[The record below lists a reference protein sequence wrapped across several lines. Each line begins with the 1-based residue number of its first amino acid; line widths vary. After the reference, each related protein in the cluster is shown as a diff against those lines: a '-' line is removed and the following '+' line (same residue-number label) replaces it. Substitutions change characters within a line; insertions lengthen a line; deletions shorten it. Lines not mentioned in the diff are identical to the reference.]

1 MSATY
6 LPIGLKAGLMLIS
19 LGLTACGGGGGG
31 NPQPAPQ
38 NPPAAPELS
47 LDYSPVK
54 TFRFTWPD
62 VAGETE
68 YRLLENPDGISGYTP
83 VATLAADST
92 GHDLVVSLPGRINAR
107 YLLQACNGAGC
118 TDSAEVTVD
127 VPAMTAAI
135 GYVKASNTGADDW
148 FGGAIA
154 LSADGRTLAVGASG
168 EDSGGN
174 EADDSITN
182 AGAVYVYSLDGDS
195 WSQQA
200 YLKASNADP
209 EDRFGTAVALSA
221 DGNTLAVGAYTED
234 GDGSDAGDNS
244 APNAGAVYLFTRN
257 GDSWSQQAYLK
268 AADAANGDHFGW
280 SVALSADGATLAV
293 GASNKNTYAGAVY
306 VFTRDDGLWL
316 TPGNNNAP
324 NEGSGP
330 WSQQA
335 YLEASN
341 ADTFDQFG
349 RSLAL
354 SADGNLLAVGAFGE
368 ESKATGVWPPG
379 PWTTLIMNN
388 DDAGD
393 AGAVYLYRRIGETW
407 SQEAYVKA
415 SNTDGEDR
423 FGAAVALSADGNTLA
438 VGAIREDSTAF
449 VINGDQDSN
458 DANDAGAVYL
468 YRFDGQSWGQEAYVK
483 ASNTDTGE
491 FFGAAVALSADGN
504 TLAVGAVREDS
515 SATGI
520 NGDASDDSAE
530 YAGAVYLYRYD
541 GGTWGRQAYVKASN
555 TDANV
560 SAKFGGG
567 VALSDNGD
575 TLAVGARYEAS
586 AATGLNG
593 DQTDNTVPGA
603 GAVYLY

>member
-1 MSATY
+1 MSTIN
-6 LPIGLKAGLMLIS
+6 LPAGLKAGLMLIS
-19 LGLTACGGGGGG
+19 LGLAACSGGGG
-31 NPQPAPQ
+31 NPQQAPQ
-38 NPPAAPELS
+38 TPPAAPELS

-68 YRLLENPDGISGYTP
+68 YRLLENPDGVSGYTP

-127 VPAMTAAI
+127 VLAITAAI
-135 GYVKASNTGADDW
+135 GYVKASNTDAGDG
-148 FGGAIA
+148 FGGAMA
-154 LSADGRTLAVGASG
+154 LSADGRTLVVGANE
-168 EDSGGN
+168 EDSGGSN
-174 EADDSITN
+174 EADDSTPN

-200 YLKASNADP
+200 YLKASNADS
-209 EDRFGTAVALSA
+209 EDSFGSAVALSA
-221 DGNTLAVGAYTED
+221 DGNTLAVGATDED

-244 APNAGAVYLFTRN
+244 ALNAGAVYLYTRS

-268 AADAANGDHFGW
+268 AADATNGDRFGG

-293 GASNKNTYAGAVY
+293 GARYKNTNSGAVY

-316 TPGNNNAP
+316 NLGDNNAP

-335 YLEASN
+335 YLEA
-341 ADTFDQFG
+341 AFPDTNDWFG
-349 RSLAL
+349 GSLAL
-354 SADGNLLAVGAFGE
+354 SADGNLLAVGATGE
-368 ESKATGVWPPG
+368 ASNATGVSPPG
-379 PWTTLIMNN
+379 LGANLAMSN
-388 DDAGD
+388 DDAD
-393 AGAVYLYRRIGETW
+393 SAGAVYLYRRNGETW

-415 SNTDGEDR
+415 SNTDKIDA
-423 FGAAVALSADGNTLA
+423 FGTAVALSADGKTLA
-438 VGAIREDSTAF
+438 VGANREDSWATG
-449 VINGDQDSN
+449 VNGN
-458 DANDAGAVYL
+458 EDANSFSSAGAVYL
-468 YRFDGQSWGQEAYVK
+468 YRFDGQSWGQEAYIK
-483 ASNTDTGE
+483 ASNTDSSDV
-491 FFGAAVALSADGN
+491 FGGAVALSADGN
-504 TLAVGAVREDS
+504 TLAVGASREDS
-515 SATGI
+515 SANGI
-520 NGDASDDSAE
+520 NGDASDNSATGNG
-530 YAGAVYLYRYD
+530 AGAVYLYRYD
-541 GGTWGRQAYVKASN
+541 DGAWGQRAYVKASN
-555 TDANV
+555 TDAN
-560 SAKFGGG
+560 ARFGIT

-575 TLAVGARYEAS
+575 TLAVGAYEETS

-593 DQTDNTVPGA
+593 DQTDVTAPGA